1 MKLFRS
7 ADRPEWAQL
16 LGDKVLAAAEVV
28 GGERWL
34 LGTRR
39 ALGVVSAGA
48 EPETHPWD
56 LIHASD
62 WDAEENTLRLSLIGT
77 FGEPRERASYR
88 LVEPDL
94 LLQLVRERITASI
107 VFQRHVPIQGKRGFR
122 VIARRNPAGGPITWM
137 CDFDPGIEP
146 DSPGT
151 PAQVEAALAQ
161 ARMEIGEPI

>member
-1 MKLFRS
+1 MRLFGSGR
-7 ADRPEWAQL
+7 RPAWAAVP
-16 LGDKVLAAAEVV
+16 GEKTLAAAKAAD
-28 GGERWL
+28 GERWL

-39 ALGVVSAGA
+39 ALSVVSATA
-48 EPETHPWD
+48 EPVTHAWD
-56 LIHASD
+56 QIQSSD
-62 WDAEENTLRLSLIGT
+62 WNADEHTLRLSLIGT
-77 FGEPRERASYR
+77 FGEPRERASYV

-107 VFQRHVPIQGKRGFR
+107 VFQRHVPVEAKSGFR

-146 DSPGT
+146 DAPGM
-151 PAQVEAALAQ
+151 PERVETALAQ

>member
-1 MKLFRS
+1 MV
-7 ADRPEWAQL
+7 PGE
-16 LGDKVLAAAEVV
+16 KVLAAAETAE
-28 GGERWL
+28 GQRWL

-39 ALGVVSAGA
+39 ALWIVSATD
-48 EPETHPWD
+48 EPVTHAWD
-56 LIHASD
+56 HIQSSD
-62 WDAEENTLRLSLIGT
+62 WDADENTLRLSLIGS
-77 FGEPRERASYR
+77 FGELRERAAHR

-107 VFQRHVPIQGKRGFR
+107 VFQRHVAVQGKRGFR

-151 PAQVEAALAQ
+151 PERVEAALAQ